1 MCRSTVSRWPKQ
13 LIKPTYIELRKI
25 SCFYIVLFWLRS
37 YDNIWTRA
45 LCMLWVSYS
54 YYYLKESTVKIIV
67 KLSIVSQPKKMS
79 SIRFIQITLLLAL
92 LMMNRLASPRA
103 VDSGSKID
111 KGECVCSHR
120 SLYFYYVGRPGN
132 EPILISSDSINVL
145 CFLHR
150 WHSVDCEW
158 RKKLSGQICEQWE
171 AWSNRR
177 MWRGLYCWR
186 SGGGRRK

>member
-1 MCRSTVSRWPKQ
+1 M
-13 LIKPTYIELRKI
+13 
-25 SCFYIVLFWLRS
+25 
-37 YDNIWTRA
+37 
-45 LCMLWVSYS
+45 
-54 YYYLKESTVKIIV
+54 KIIV

-145 CFLHR
+145 CFLTGDIQLIANDAKSFLDKSASNEKR
-150 WHSVDCEW
+150 GVTEECDEGCTAEEVEEVEENREGNFW
-158 RKKLSGQICEQWE
+158 R
-171 AWSNRR
+171 
-177 MWRGLYCWR
+177 
-186 SGGGRRK
+186 